1 MLDRRKTYKVTIHD
15 NNRRGLSDL
24 TEYAIKAEI
33 VNDEG
38 HPQLSY
44 WNFERGHLIDGKVKK
59 DMRNGVVFRATE
71 LNWMLTLTELT
82 MEEFEAE
89 IRPRLQP
96 EVSEMLNDLD
106 DVYVW
111 CRQQA
116 GIN

>member
-15 NNRRGLSDL
+15 NHRGGLSEM

-33 VNDEG
+33 TTEG
-38 HPQLSY
+38 GNTQLTY
-44 WNFERGHLIDGKVKK
+44 WNFERGHLLDGKVKK
-59 DMRNGVVFRATE
+59 ELRNGIVFKATG
-71 LNWMLTLTELT
+71 LNWTLTLTELT

-89 IRPRLQP
+89 IRPRLRP

>member
-15 NNRRGLSDL
+15 NRRKGLSDL

-33 VNDEG
+33 VADEG
-38 HPQLSY
+38 RLQLGY
-44 WNFERGHLIDGKVKK
+44 WNFERGHLLDGKVK
-59 DMRNGVVFRATE
+59 RNLKNGIVFQATE
-71 LNWMLTLTELT
+71 LNWTLTLTELT
-82 MEEFEAE
+82 MEEFETE
-89 IRPRLQP
+89 IRPRLRP